1 MVKKISVSGILGKS
15 SKNFH
20 QFKIQKIEN
29 LCREC
34 GGKTTPEKPYGLI
47 YIPKSVG
54 IPEQILI
61 NVRKSDSEGSKD

>member
-1 MVKKISVSGILGKS
+1 MVKKISVSGVLGKS
-15 SKNFH
+15 SRNFN

-34 GGKTTPEKPYGLI
+34 GVKTTPEKPYGVV

-54 IPEQILI
+54 IPEQVLI
-61 NVRKSDSEGSKD
+61 NLRKSDSEGSED